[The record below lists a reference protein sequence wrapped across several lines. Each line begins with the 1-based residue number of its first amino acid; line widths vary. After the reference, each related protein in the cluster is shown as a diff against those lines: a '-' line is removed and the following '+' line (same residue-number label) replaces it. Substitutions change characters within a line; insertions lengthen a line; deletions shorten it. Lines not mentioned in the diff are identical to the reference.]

1 MRLQLKHVNVD
12 ELLSCVGDYIN
23 QELDVVLRDFVVSL
37 NLDHLNSAYIYTTEW
52 GLQTYACSNFDGP
65 LHTHEDLSNCH
76 VFCTRLEVV
85 VLLFLKNS
93 LYHVN
98 HGDVIETLHDWLP
111 SATAHI
117 VDVIFDDVTVSAFNI
132 VNSYFEPSF
141 AYKFIHTATASDT
154 LTYNY
159 ITSNIEYTSYR
170 ISENNKTIM
179 VRARSRSRSR
189 SPGRSSRRGNRRR
202 SRSRSRSRSPSR
214 RTTSMSGTRPYR
226 RRSRSRSRS
235 TSRSRY

>member
-1 MRLQLKHVNVD
+1 MRLQLKYANVD

-23 QELDVVLRDFVVSL
+23 QELDVDLRDFVVSL

-52 GLQTYACSNFDGP
+52 GLQPYACPNFDGP
-65 LHTHEDLSNCH
+65 LHIHEDLSNCH
-76 VFCTRLEVV
+76 LFCTRLEIV

-93 LYHVN
+93 LYHEM
-98 HGDVIETLHDWLP
+98 HGEVIETLHDWLP
-111 SATAHI
+111 SASAHV
-117 VDVIFDDVTVSAFNI
+117 VDVLFDTEITSTSNI
-132 VNSYFEPSF
+132 VNSYFEPSY
-141 AYKFIHTATASDT
+141 AYKFIHAETRSDT

-159 ITSNIEYTSYR
+159 ITTNIEYTSYC

-189 SPGRSSRRGNRRR
+189 SRSPGRPARKSNRRR
-202 SRSRSRSRSPSR
+202 SRSRSRSRSKSPVR
-214 RTTSMSGTRPYR
+214 RTTARPYR
-226 RRSRSRSRS
+226 RRSRSRS